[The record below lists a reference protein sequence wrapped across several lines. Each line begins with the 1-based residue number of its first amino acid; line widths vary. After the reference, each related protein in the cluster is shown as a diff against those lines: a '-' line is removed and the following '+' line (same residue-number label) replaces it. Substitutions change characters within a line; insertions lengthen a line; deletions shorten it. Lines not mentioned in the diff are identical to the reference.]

1 MENKFKERAKKA
13 QENKN
18 ALIETIID
26 DLENNLLKNNLYD
39 FRYYIFDLCR
49 EALSKR
55 TQKELKEINS

>member
-26 DLENNLLKNNLYD
+26 DLENNLYD
-39 FRYYIFDLCR
+39 SRYYIFDLCR